1 MKIGILI
8 WLCVMLCI
16 THEITVCQSE
26 FFSKLERIFRKQKKN
41 ERESSSQSPF
51 EVLYAS
57 CDKGFGNEEN
67 EKAFLLHFNASR
79 TTKIPSFALYS
90 QLCLFVNTCKP
101 PWRNR
106 LARSAVNRKVG
117 GSSPP
122 GGETFYPR
130 NQN

>member
-1 MKIGILI
+1 
-8 WLCVMLCI
+8 MLCI

-67 EKAFLLHFNASR
+67 EKAFFLHFNAFWDKNPNFCSLF
-79 TTKIPSFALYS
+79 TT
-90 QLCLFVNTCKP
+90 FVYYFEHVSL
-101 PWRNR
+101 RG
-106 LARSAVNRKVG
+106 AIG
-117 GSSPP
+117 
-122 GGETFYPR
+122 
-130 NQN
+130 

>member
-1 MKIGILI
+1 M
-8 WLCVMLCI
+8 LCVCI

-57 CDKGFGNEEN
+57 CDKGFGNGEN
-67 EKAFLLHFNASR
+67 EKRPSTSSFATLSNASR
-79 TTKIPSFALYS
+79 SDKNPWSFV
-90 QLCLFVNTCKP
+90 LCLLHSLLRKP

-122 GGETFYPR
+122 GGESVLSLFF
-130 NQN
+130 QLF